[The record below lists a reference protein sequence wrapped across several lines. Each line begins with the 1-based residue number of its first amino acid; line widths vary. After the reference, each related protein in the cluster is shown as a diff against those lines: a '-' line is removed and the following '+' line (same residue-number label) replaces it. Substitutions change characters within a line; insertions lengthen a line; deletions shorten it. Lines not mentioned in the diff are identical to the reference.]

1 MILLLALATPLR
13 VQIDRGRVDLPG
25 RKLELRMNHP
35 AGKVE
40 VKITGAQGGPP
51 LLERTE
57 DFTGRGPDEPLVV
70 TWPDPHGEV
79 ARIDLRVYDAA
90 GYWVGQALIPWS
102 VSIPHE
108 EVNFATDSAAVAEG
122 ETSKLEGS
130 YRLITEAL
138 ARHHDLGPI
147 KLFIAGHTDTVGQSG
162 YNLQLSQRRARAIA
176 GWFRKRGLR
185 VPIFYE
191 GFGESALRVATAD
204 ETDEPRNRRVD
215 YILAVEEPALR
226 SAAFRPSWKRAE

>member
-1 MILLLALATPLR
+1 MILLLALATPLK
-13 VQIDRGRVDLPG
+13 VQIDRARVDLPG

-40 VKITGAQGGPP
+40 VRISGAQGGP
-51 LLERTE
+51 LLVDETQ
-57 DFTGRGPDEPLVV
+57 DFTGRGPDETLVV

-79 ARIDLRVYDAA
+79 ARIDVRAYDAA
-90 GYWVGQALIPWS
+90 GFWVGQALIPWS

-108 EVNFATDSAAVAEG
+108 EVTFATDSAAIDAGQVG
-122 ETSKLEGS
+122 KLEGS
-130 YRLITEAL
+130 YQLVSEAL
-138 ARHHDLGPI
+138 ARHRDLGPI
-147 KLFIAGHTDTVGQSG
+147 KLFIAGHTDTVGATA

-176 GWFRKRGLR
+176 GWFRKRGLK

-204 ETDEPRNRRVD
+204 ETDEPANRRVD
-215 YILAVEEPALR
+215 YILAVEEPSLR
-226 SAAFRPSWKRAE
+226 SATFRPSWKRAE